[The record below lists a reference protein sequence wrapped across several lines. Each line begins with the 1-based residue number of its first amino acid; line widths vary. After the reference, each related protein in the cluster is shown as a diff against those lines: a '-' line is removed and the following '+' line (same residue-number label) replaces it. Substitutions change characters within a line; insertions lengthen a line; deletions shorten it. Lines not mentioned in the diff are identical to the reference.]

1 MIQITNKYLRF
12 PHRMVILDAELGTVD
27 DFLRFSRGTHHANRE
42 EENHAAR
49 HVDHFHGGFALRQ
62 SSSSKPTL
70 NAKDKGYEQQNR
82 QTGSEARTGMGQDVP

>member
-49 HVDHFHGGFALRQ
+49 HVDKA
-62 SSSSKPTL
+62 
-70 NAKDKGYEQQNR
+70 
-82 QTGSEARTGMGQDVP
+82 AR